1 MELGSKINDF
11 EYTFDIQKLVGNED
25 DDTLIIAGAISDS
38 SLDLD
43 GERVD
48 QTSLFKAWKQY
59 LKNPVIR
66 LMHKS
71 EIGAIGRV
79 IPDFTD
85 SKGKVH
91 KTGLVNG
98 VPHIVAMISKAPD
111 LKSIRIKIR
120 EGVYS
125 GLSIGGKAR
134 SVKKDGI
141 VTLMIKS
148 LLEVS
153 VVDIPSNKNSLFSVV
168 KAACTGDNC
177 PLNKEHIIN
186 LEESDIMEQN
196 EIIELVTAT
205 VEKTVTEMKQKD
217 DYATL
222 KTSLEAAQS
231 EIADLKKSAMVGAGE
246 KVEEVEKSPAEQ
258 IAELKAEL
266 DAIKTKPVAKGV
278 QDGEVVE
285 KQGAKDLTTLLI
297 ERHYGGK

>member
-1 MELGSKINDF
+1 MEVGNTINDF
-11 EYTFDIQKLVGNED
+11 EYTFDIEKLVGNED

-38 SLDLD
+38 TIDLD

-134 SVKKDGI
+134 SVKKNGI

-153 VVDIPSNKNSLFSVV
+153 VVDIPSNKNSLFAVIKS
-168 KAACTGDNC
+168 ACTGDNC
-177 PLNKEHIIN
+177 PINKEHIIN
-186 LEESDIMEQN
+186 VEESKIMEA
-196 EIIELVTAT
+196 EITELIE
-205 VEKTVTEMKQKD
+205 KKFSDMKQKD

-222 KTSLEAAQS
+222 EASFKAAQS

-266 DAIKTKPVAKGV
+266 EAIKTKPVEKGV
-278 QDGEVVE
+278 QDGEVIE
-285 KQGAKDLTTLLI
+285 KAAPEPGTIAEQMIVKY
-297 ERHYGGK
+297 YGGK